1 MPLREANPYNRRP
14 FFLKVAPVRRVTG
27 IAAIAL
33 LAPLG
38 PLAQSSQE
46 GATVEAENV
55 EQIVVGAERMDQGAA
70 DSFGILSSAPV
81 DTVFG
86 LGKTLHETP
95 RAAASLSADMLSL
108 YGVER
113 VTDFSN
119 VSPGAF
125 TASFFGLAAS
135 IDLRGSIADTHFRG
149 IRRLTSSGGWESLI
163 GAAHRVDIVRGPASP
178 IHGPGSISGYLNVVP
193 KTARADEGRF
203 IEAPTGKVTV
213 SAASWN
219 RFGVE
224 AERGGPMTL
233 FGKPAG
239 YHAFVF
245 WEDADGYYNHHP
257 GNRQFMTQ
265 GTLVVDVRDNV
276 WVEVGH
282 QYQRWRG
289 AEVGGWNRIDQALI
303 DDRLYLSGAPL
314 VDPRHRRQRPHQ
326 PSRNHRRQPQQP
338 PERVHALRGGLRLFR
353 QQRRARRP
361 KARSEHPAAGAHR
374 RGRLPVRRGRRR
386 AQRTRWPSILT
397 WWRSL
402 RAFRCA
408 RSCSLTLPTVTSSP
422 ATAFPKPIAPCWW
435 RSASKRRSTAFKL
448 GMRWNWIWWSRP
460 TCATTTR
467 APAKISPSSFSTGV
481 TSASHPRPRSAGAV
495 LRQRGHGPLQQ

>member
-1 MPLREANPYNRRP
+1 MPLRKANPYNRRLV
-14 FFLKVAPVRRVTG
+14 FLKVKSVRRVTG
-27 IAAIAL
+27 VAALAL

-38 PLAQSSQE
+38 AHAQSSQE
-46 GATVEAENV
+46 GEAAEAQNIEQVIVEAER
-55 EQIVVGAERMDQGAA
+55 IDQGTA

-203 IEAPTGKVTV
+203 IEAPTGEVTL

-233 FGKPAG
+233 LGKPAG
-239 YHAFVF
+239 YHAFVL

-265 GTLVVDVRDNV
+265 ATLVVDVRDNV
-276 WVEVGH
+276 WIEVGH

-303 DDRLYLSGAPL
+303 DDGLYLSGAPL
-314 VDPRHRRQRPHQ
+314 VNLDTDGNGRIGQAEISAVSPGNGLNVFTPYGSGLGFFDSDAERDALKLDPSTLQRV
-326 PSRNHRRQPQQP
+326 RIGADDCLCA
-338 PERVHALRGGLRLFR
+338 EDDEG
-353 QQRRARRP
+353 
-361 KARSEHPAAGAHR
+361 AADSLAVYFDVVAE
-374 RGRLPVRRGRRR
+374 LASV
-386 AQRTRWPSILT
+386 
-397 WWRSL
+397 SL
-402 RAFRCA
+402 RQKLFIDFADRHIVSSYGFSQTHRTLLVEERIEAAFNGIRVGDA
-408 RSCSLTLPTVTSSP
+408 LELDLVVAPNLRYYDTRSRQDL
-422 ATAFPKPIAPCWW
+422 AFEFFNRRDISKPP
-435 RSASKRRSTAFKL
+435 SALDLRV
-448 GMRWNWIWWSRP
+448 
-460 TCATTTR
+460 
-467 APAKISPSSFSTGV
+467 PSYGNEDTDPFNS
-481 TSASHPRPRSAGAV
+481 
-495 LRQRGHGPLQQ
+495 